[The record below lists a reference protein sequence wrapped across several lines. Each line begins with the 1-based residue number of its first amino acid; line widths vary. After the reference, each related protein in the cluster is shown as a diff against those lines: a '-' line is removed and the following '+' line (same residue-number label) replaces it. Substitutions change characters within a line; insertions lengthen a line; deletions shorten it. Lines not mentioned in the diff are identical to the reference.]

1 MTDTKLLEKILEFR
15 SKPENQ
21 SPHGNFL
28 DLKILDVSS
37 GKSLVQVPYNTALAG
52 NATTGILHGG
62 VITTTLD
69 AACGVA
75 VIAALARQTAI
86 ATLDLRIDYL
96 KPATPGLAVTA
107 SGHCYKVAK
116 DVCFVR
122 GLAYHHDPEDPIAN
136 CTATFMVTGTPM
148 GKTQTPTGT
157 TQAPAGMKNTE
168 QSTPKSAAEDR
179 R

>member
-1 MTDTKLLEKILEFR
+1 MEQIIAFR

-21 SPHGNFL
+21 SPHGKFL
-28 DLKILDVSS
+28 DLKILDVDTGRSV
-37 GKSLVQVPYNTALAG
+37 VQMPYQASLAG

-62 VITTTLD
+62 VITTILD
-69 AACGVA
+69 AASGVA

-122 GLAYHHDPEDPIAN
+122 GLAYHDNPEDPIAN
-136 CTATFMVTGTPM
+136 CTATFMVTGAAGSKSTA
-148 GKTQTPTGT
+148 TQQTSTDASDSGSNTGD
-157 TQAPAGMKNTE
+157 QA
-168 QSTPKSAAEDR
+168 
-179 R
+179 

>member
-1 MTDTKLLEKILEFR
+1 MTDSALMERIIEFR

-21 SPHGNFL
+21 SPHANFL
-28 DLKILDVSS
+28 DLKIIDVDA
-37 GKSLVQVPYNTALAG
+37 GRSLVQMPYHTSLAG

-62 VITTTLD
+62 VITTILD
-69 AACGVA
+69 AASGVA

-116 DVCFVR
+116 NVCFVR
-122 GLAYHHDPEDPIAN
+122 GLAYHDDPENPIAN
-136 CTATFMVTGTPM
+136 CTATFMVTGSA
-148 GKTQTPTGT
+148 GIKSNVKEQKTNRDSSSEPSSEG
-157 TQAPAGMKNTE
+157 
-168 QSTPKSAAEDR
+168 ST
-179 R
+179 